1 MTQENFSQECSTTIF
16 NLFANNSSIRR
27 ICEFYKIILLSAFF
41 LFFSVLR
48 LRSVK
53 RECESRV
60 LRMRGLRR
68 SQARQ
73 RVNGRMMARVPT
85 RENKSSSLGKS
96 QGVVDEYFQFTTSV
110 PGWNIRQS
118 VVAGH
123 RRGCIRYA
131 PANNRKYPRQ
141 KERIIHR

>member
-1 MTQENFSQECSTTIF
+1 MTQENFSQKCSTTIF

-27 ICEFYKIILLSAFF
+27 ICEFYEIILLSAFF

-96 QGVVDEYFQFTTSV
+96 QGVVDEYTFNLLRVFLAGTYDRAWQLA
-110 PGWNIRQS
+110 
-118 VVAGH
+118 VVADVSVT
-123 RRGCIRYA
+123 
-131 PANNRKYPRQ
+131 RQ
-141 KERIIHR
+141 RIIVNTPGKKKE